1 MAPTNLVRDHSKNWV
16 WSSVLAIA
24 MSSPNIMITDVSE
37 RSLQPLSPP
46 EDTPESQDPDPSK
59 PVRSIPITVKSIALG
74 TSPGE
79 RCRSRA
85 SPGAP
90 SSAWR
95 ILYTCERDDEER
107 CNERMKSVINTG
119 DIASFHYLLAWSRLL
134 GHTSVL
140 LDSWRSR
147 RWSAFYLRGPSPK
160 LGPNSWAL
168 TGGPPL
174 NLGLTY
180 GRLQGALA

>member
-24 MSSPNIMITDVSE
+24 MSSPNIMITDISE
-37 RSLQPLSPP
+37 RSQQPLSPP

-59 PVRSIPITVKSIALG
+59 PVHSIPITVKSIALG
-74 TSPGE
+74 LLYTSPGE

-85 SPGAP
+85 SSGAP

-119 DIASFHYLLAWSRLL
+119 WYCKFSLL
-134 GHTSVL
+134 TSVVKTFGTHL
-140 LDSWRSR
+140 CTHKVH
-147 RWSAFYLRGPSPK
+147 PSC
-160 LGPNSWAL
+160 
-168 TGGPPL
+168 
-174 NLGLTY
+174 
-180 GRLQGALA
+180 